1 MDKINYDY
9 LFKGNTFY
17 GKPENLTQIEL
28 NPSNFFGSVNSNI
41 NINIIKLEHLKNKN
55 KHINDGNEKNNASLK
70 KNPTEVILDTRKS
83 NINKSQKKTLV
94 LDLDET
100 LIHSSMTPF
109 PNRTNVVLEIELGPE
124 KYTIYSIIR
133 PFVEEFLNEMSLYF
147 DIILFT
153 ASLEQYSK
161 PLLKFIDKNK
171 VIKHVYN
178 REYCK
183 YYEGYFFKDLSIIN
197 RDYRDLIIIDNNPV
211 SYLFNKENGIPI
223 KSWLDDPNDNEL
235 IKLIPFMKFL
245 GKVYDVRPFVNLAVN
260 KVKGQLDYKIV
271 NNILN
276 KNFDKHKINLKNTH
290 KTNNENHTM
299 KKSISENLKKSIN
312 FTNQKSLDNNVI
324 IYNKAKMDIKMNKP
338 NIIKNT
344 NDKNNDNNNK
354 TRDINP
360 KDSVKKI
367 KDKYATIDKI
377 SDNDFNFE
385 KMNIYN
391 SFRKANPKKKINI
404 IGVHKITIPQK
415 EQGKKIFNYTKEE
428 KKETNNNP
436 DIQEKNNNDNI
447 ILKNL
452 NLNQKNNNLNY
463 LFKKKG
469 KNNNYKEKKIYQR
482 NSYAF
487 KDNMN
492 INNSSLSKES
502 INTNLTQQNLSVS
515 KENISK
521 NQRTI
526 GDNYLQ
532 TELSKESDMTK
543 ENNNQKFF
551 NIINN
556 KNHVTELGQKYL
568 KTFRKVKNNKQ
579 NFVNIKNSK
588 KVNLNS
594 NIMKDIISKNQTS
607 LLKSNLNTDSKVKI
621 ETSILIPHHELSNI
635 FRSKLKDN
643 CESKPIQKIEIFTPI
658 KVNKVKD
665 KIFKSFKLKPIK
677 SKILFNNV
685 KKCSNNSRNSKN
697 DQSLSRSSKK
707 MVVMKIIRNNSNI
720 NSSCLNT
727 ENKFSVTY
735 NSTKLNRNSE
745 DFDNDTQTK
754 FFTTSQILLNKD
766 YISASKLKMPKNQNN
781 EEYDEKKIRIAK
793 NRIKRKKEFASQEI
807 NPYKIK

>member
-223 KSWLDDPNDNEL
+223 KSWFDDPNDNEL

-299 KKSISENLKKSIN
+299 KKSISENLKKSTN

-324 IYNKAKMDIKMNKP
+324 IYSKTKMDIKMNKP

-452 NLNQKNNNLNY
+452 NLNPKNNNLNY

-469 KNNNYKEKKIYQR
+469 KNNNYKEKKIYKR

-521 NQRTI
+521 NQGTI

-607 LLKSNLNTDSKVKI
+607 LLKSSLNTDSKVKI

-754 FFTTSQILLNKD
+754 FFATSQILLNKD